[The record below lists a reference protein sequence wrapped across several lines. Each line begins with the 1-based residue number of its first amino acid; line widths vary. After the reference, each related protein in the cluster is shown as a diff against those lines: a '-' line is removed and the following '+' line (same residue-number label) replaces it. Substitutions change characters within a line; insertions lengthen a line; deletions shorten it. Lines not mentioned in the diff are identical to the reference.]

1 MMSSHLESQTTFLP
15 RSVCSSDFCLSSK
28 MSESCD
34 PEAAGKYNKYH
45 NSSVKVSEVDKKE
58 RVGYNVGNTELQ
70 RYLNV

>member
-1 MMSSHLESQTTFLP
+1 
-15 RSVCSSDFCLSSK
+15 

-70 RYLNV
+70 RYLKTGHFNIEPLKSVPQHE